1 MSRPP
6 SGPVR
11 VPAGPVLRVLAAA
24 LLAAFTGAHAAKNEA
39 KMEKRD
45 LRREMAGG
53 EDAGRKPG
61 RGDKDSA
68 AATQKSRA
76 EEASARGL
84 ERLRDQLAVED
95 DAEWAVILERINRVT
110 EARGTLWKGSSS
122 GKPGSV
128 IAEKGKKSSRSANP
142 EQDSLRYAIRDNL
155 PDAEV
160 KARLARARHVHEQA
174 ETRLA
179 QAQSDLRAVLSLRQE
194 AIAVLA
200 GLLPP

>member
-1 MSRPP
+1 MSRP
-6 SGPVR
+6 SYGPVR

-45 LRREMAGG
+45 QRREMAAGD
-53 EDAGRKPG
+53 DAGRKPV
-61 RGDKDSA
+61 RGDKDQGSGN
-68 AATQKSRA
+68 TKSRA
-76 EEASARGL
+76 EEAAARSL

-95 DAEWAVILERINRVT
+95 DAEWAVILERINRVS
-110 EARGTLWKGSSS
+110 EARGALWKGSSS
-122 GKPGSV
+122 GKPGAV

-142 EQDSLRYAIRDNL
+142 EQDSLRYAVRDNL

-160 KARLARARHVHEQA
+160 KARLARARLVHEQA
-174 ETRLA
+174 ETRLQ
-179 QAQSDLRAVLSLRQE
+179 QAHSDLRAVLTLRQE